1 MKSREEK
8 TPFTLYGELAKKY
21 GVTIGYVGKIVRG
34 ERIPKRA
41 KTAKQIL
48 DDFKQVSNLL
58 NIES

>member
-8 TPFTLYGELAKKY
+8 MPFTLYGEMEIKY

-34 ERIPKRA
+34 ERIPKRS

-48 DDFKQVSNLL
+48 DDIKQDSNLI